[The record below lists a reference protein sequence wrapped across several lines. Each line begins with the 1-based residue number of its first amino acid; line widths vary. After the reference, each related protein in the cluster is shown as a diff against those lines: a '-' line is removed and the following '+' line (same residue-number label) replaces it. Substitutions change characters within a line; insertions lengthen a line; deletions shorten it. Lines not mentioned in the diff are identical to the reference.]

1 MVGESLA
8 RQFAQKQDLTLQKK
22 VIVAEFT
29 ISDCNSKRGTI
40 GVVIVNTVIDRFNKH
55 CLNNSKSNSIGHFL
69 DGIFNSESQIKQQ
82 PASYKARQ

>member
-29 ISDCNSKRGTI
+29 ISDFNSKRGTI

-55 CLNNSKSNSIGHFL
+55 CLSNSIGTFL

-82 PASYKARQ
+82 PAS

>member
-1 MVGESLA
+1 MVGESLS

-29 ISDCNSKRGTI
+29 ISDCNSERGTI

-55 CLNNSKSNSIGHFL
+55 CLSNSIGNCL

>member
-29 ISDCNSKRGTI
+29 ISDCNSKRATI

-55 CLNNSKSNSIGHFL
+55 CLSNSIGVKL
-69 DGIFNSESQIKQQ
+69 NSSK
-82 PASYKARQ
+82 PARRPDNDRAQT

>member
-40 GVVIVNTVIDRFNKH
+40 GVVIVNTVIDRFN
-55 CLNNSKSNSIGHFL
+55 
-69 DGIFNSESQIKQQ
+69 
-82 PASYKARQ
+82 